1 MPTIDTLF
9 PATVNDLGDGR
20 SGTRTD
26 SAFWELVKD
35 AIDDQCLSATNP
47 TVSPADAIDLVVAAA
62 GSTASVDAR
71 LDVEHNEDGT
81 HNLTGVLATLAT
93 TSQLLGG
100 IGAVNLI
107 VNDDDMVWPDG
118 DTSAPEGETLAGAA
132 AAILRCGT
140 SLVDTNRKVGDF
152 CVRLTRAA
160 ADVTLTRSVLAGA
173 AFTRADFL
181 IGQYA
186 AAGCW
191 VKCSDPNTA
200 RIAIYDGAGTATSAY
215 HTGGGAWE
223 WLAITRQI
231 NVAADRLEM
240 IRQVNNAAA
249 AAYFSGRTLMLLSNN
264 LTLTR
269 YSPCPK
275 LYGSIHFGVGGNVV
289 AGAEISSMTP
299 ARCGYVK
306 DVQLHAKTAPTGA
319 NLIVDIN
326 TYDGASQTS
335 MFSTRPQIIAAAN
348 NAGAQPDT
356 TYARRCFRGGFGATL
371 TAGGLITMD
380 VDQVGSGTAGAGLSV
395 DIRAVQYVSALE
407 QFQAYNGT

>member
-26 SAFWELVKD
+26 AAFWELVKD

-47 TVSPADAIDLVVAAA
+47 TVSPAGAIDLVVAAA

-81 HNLTGVLATLAT
+81 HDLTGVLGTLAT

-118 DTSAPEGETLAGAA
+118 DTSAPEGETLAGAG

-140 SLVDTNRKVGDF
+140 GLVDTNRKVGDF

-160 ADVTLTRSVLAGA
+160 ADGTLTRSGLAG
-173 AFTRADFL
+173 
-181 IGQYA
+181 G
-186 AAGCW
+186 
-191 VKCSDPNTA
+191 
-200 RIAIYDGAGTATSAY
+200 GT
-215 HTGGGAWE
+215 WE

-231 NVAADRLEM
+231 NVSADRLSM

-249 AAYFSGRTLMLLSNN
+249 NAYFSGRTLMLLSNN

-275 LYGSIHFGVGGNVV
+275 LYGSVHFGVGGNVSALSEV
-289 AGAEISSMTP
+289 ASMTP

-306 DVQLHAKTAPTGA
+306 DVQLHVKTAPTGQA
-319 NLIVDIN
+319 LIVDIN

-335 MFSTRPQIIAAAN
+335 MFSTRPQIAAAAN
-348 NAGAQPDT
+348 NGGAQPAT
-356 TYARRCFRGGFGATL
+356 TYARRGFRGGGGGAPQ
-371 TAGGLITMD
+371 AGG
-380 VDQVGSGTAGAGLSV
+380 G
-395 DIRAVQYVSALE
+395 
-407 QFQAYNGT
+407 